1 MWSGLLKNVSDD
13 KLKKLATMTGV
24 SLAVGLM
31 LIKLFASLYT
41 GSLAILSSLVDSIS
55 DIFASVAAFVA
66 VRFSS
71 LPASFK
77 HRYGFGK
84 AEALSALVQSAF
96 IAGSGLFVIYEG
108 VDRFINPTEL
118 TAMNLGVGVM
128 VLSLALTLA
137 VVVFQRYVA
146 KRTKSLAVDA
156 DSVHYAVDIVTN
168 ISIILSLLVVKI
180 WNLEWFDPLAAV
192 FVSAYLLHNAFKIAK
207 EAVAVLMDKEL
218 PEEVRS
224 EIIKAIEN
232 YDFCYG
238 VHDLRTRDLG
248 GFYWFELHLELDGN
262 LSLYEAHRLTAIVEK
277 EIKNRYP
284 KSQVIIH
291 QDPAGFDEERLD
303 NTLID

>member
-13 KLKKLATMTGV
+13 KLKKLATMAGV

-108 VDRFINPTEL
+108 VDRFINPTKL

-248 GFYWFELHLELDGN
+248 GVYWFELHLELDGN

-303 NTLID
+303 NMLID